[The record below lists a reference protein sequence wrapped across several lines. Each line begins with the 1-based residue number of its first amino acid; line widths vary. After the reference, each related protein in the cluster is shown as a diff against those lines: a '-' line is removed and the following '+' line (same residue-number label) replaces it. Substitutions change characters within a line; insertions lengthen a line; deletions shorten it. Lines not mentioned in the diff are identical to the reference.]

1 MMELITEKNRGSSKN
16 MENKIFENKK
26 RLRSAN
32 IFFIWV
38 IIFTLMVF
46 ALFYSSTAPI
56 YERLFMLLN
65 LFLFYVFFTRFTSRV
80 EFTADLC
87 IVTTPPFFKHK
98 HEISDMTF
106 INFKGLYYIKF
117 REPFYKIPFY
127 MITLDDQENED
138 LEKYVKAREDIKI
151 KII

>member
-1 MMELITEKNRGSSKN
+1 MELVTEKNRLSSKN
-16 MENKIFENKK
+16 MENKIFDSKK
-26 RLRSAN
+26 RLRRAN

-38 IIFTLMVF
+38 IIFTLMIF

-56 YERLFMLLN
+56 YDRLFMLLN
-65 LFLFYVFFTRFTSRV
+65 LFLFYVFFTRFTCRV

-87 IVTTPPFFKHK
+87 IVTIPLFFKHK
-98 HEISDMTF
+98 HEIRDMTF

-117 REPFYKIPFY
+117 KEPFYKIPFY
-127 MITLDDQENED
+127 MITLDDKEE
-138 LEKYVKAREDIKI
+138 EIVKYVKARDDIKK

>member
-1 MMELITEKNRGSSKN
+1 

-26 RLRSAN
+26 RHRSAN
-32 IFFIWV
+32 IFFIWMV
-38 IIFTLMVF
+38 IITLMIF
-46 ALFYSSTAPI
+46 AIFYSSTGPI
-56 YERLFMLLN
+56 YEKLIMLFN
-65 LFLFYVFFTRFTSRV
+65 LFLFYVVFTRITCIV

-87 IVTTPPFFKHK
+87 IIITPPFFKHK

-106 INFKGLYYIKF
+106 INFKGLYFIKF

-138 LEKYVKAREDIKI
+138 LEKYVKAREDIKK

>member
-1 MMELITEKNRGSSKN
+1 MDKKFDNKSNTIFGNILLIG
-16 MENKIFENKK
+16 
-26 RLRSAN
+26 L
-32 IFFIWV
+32 
-38 IIFTLMVF
+38 IIFTLMIF
-46 ALFYSSTAPI
+46 ALFYSSTGPI
-56 YERLFMLLN
+56 YEKLFMLLN

-106 INFKGLYYIKF
+106 INFKGLYFIKF
-117 REPFYKIPFY
+117 SEPFYKIPFY
-127 MITLDDQENED
+127 MITLDGQENED
-138 LEKYVKAREDIKI
+138 LEKYVKAREDIKK